1 MLLVRKRRDGRN
13 RSVAGGGPAVL
24 VLALLGIL
32 TLAGCGTEADA
43 RDRSRAPEVGGST
56 AEEVVTVFA
65 AASLTE
71 TFRALARTFEREE
84 GHPVRLNLAGSQRLA
99 AQILS
104 GAPADLFVSADEKQ
118 IQRVR
123 SAGALT
129 GPPVVVAENGL
140 AIVTEVGN
148 PHDIQDLEDL
158 EAPGLSV
165 VLAAP
170 GVPAGRYTRKA
181 LEKAGLRVRPVSL
194 EADVRQVLAKVA
206 LGEADAG
213 VVYRTD
219 LRAAD
224 SSVTGVPLS
233 DRYAPTARY
242 WMGVLAD
249 APAGST
255 AAHRFLEF
263 VASECG
269 RTIFREHGF
278 RPPGSAR
285 ARRPVSAVSEG
296 DGRATVSDAGGDGD
310 HCARSGVGR

>member
-1 MLLVRKRRDGRN
+1 MLRKRRDGRR

-24 VLALLGIL
+24 VLALLSTL
-32 TLAGCGTEADA
+32 TLVAGCGTEADA
-43 RDRSRAPEVGGST
+43 RDRLRAPEVGGSPDV
-56 AEEVVTVFA
+56 EVVTVFA

-71 TFRALARTFEREE
+71 TFRALARAFEQEE

-118 IQRVR
+118 IQRVER
-123 SAGALT
+123 AGALSR
-129 GPPVVVAENGL
+129 PPVVVAENGL
-140 AIVTEVGN
+140 AIVTEVEN
-148 PHDIQDLEDL
+148 PHDIQGLEDL

-181 LEKAGLRVRPVSL
+181 LEKAGLRVQPVSL

-219 LRAAD
+219 LRAAG

-233 DRYAPTARY
+233 GRDAPTARY

-263 VASECG
+263 VTSECG
-269 RTIFREHGF
+269 RAILREHGF
-278 RPPGSAR
+278 RPPDGASTL
-285 ARRPVSAVSEG
+285 RPTSGVSKG
-296 DGRATVSDAGGDGD
+296 DGRATVSDGGGAGDP
-310 HCARSGVGR
+310 CARSGAGR